1 MRMVDIIQKKKEGGK
16 LSKEEIQFWINGMLK
31 GSIPDYQVSALLM
44 AIIFKGMTDD
54 EIFNLTDVMLH
65 SGQLVDLSDIPGI
78 KCDKHSTGGVGDKVT
93 LVLGPMVAACGLKLA
108 KMSGRG
114 LGHTGGT
121 LDKLESIPGLT
132 TKLTVDEFKK
142 QVKKIGIAVIGQTAD
157 LDPADRYLYAL
168 RDVTATV
175 DSQALIAS
183 SIMSKKLA
191 AGTDVILLDVKFG
204 DGAFM
209 KDIPSAKA
217 LATLMVNIG
226 KHFGKNVR
234 AEISSMEEPL
244 GMAVGNILEVKEAIN
259 ALHGNGPKDLMDICF
274 SSGSTL
280 LVQSGLCKD
289 EKSARKLL
297 QSKLDSGAAFQ
308 KFHDMVDAQGG
319 DTTYI
324 DHPEKFPT
332 ALYHQ
337 EIKST
342 QTGYISNI
350 EALGIG
356 LDAMRLGAGREKED
370 DVIDYAAGIVLNKK
384 VGDKVNKGDTLATLY
399 TERPHFEK
407 ISKDIYSRF
416 HISDKPVEVLP
427 VIRDHVE

>member
-1 MRMVDIIQKKKEGGK
+1 
-16 LSKEEIQFWINGMLK
+16 
-31 GSIPDYQVSALLM
+31 
-44 AIIFKGMTDD
+44 
-54 EIFNLTDVMLH
+54 
-65 SGQLVDLSDIPGI
+65 
-78 KCDKHSTGGVGDKVT
+78 
-93 LVLGPMVAACGLKLA
+93 
-108 KMSGRG
+108 
-114 LGHTGGT
+114 
-121 LDKLESIPGLT
+121 
-132 TKLTVDEFKK
+132 
-142 QVKKIGIAVIGQTAD
+142 
-157 LDPADRYLYAL
+157 
-168 RDVTATV
+168 
-175 DSQALIAS
+175 
-183 SIMSKKLA
+183 
-191 AGTDVILLDVKFG
+191 
-204 DGAFM
+204 
-209 KDIPSAKA
+209 
-217 LATLMVNIG
+217 
-226 KHFGKNVR
+226 
-234 AEISSMEEPL
+234 MEEPL

-370 DVIDYAAGIVLNKK
+370 DVIDYAAGIVLSKK

-416 HISDKPVEVLP
+416 HISDKPVEALP